1 MIEYAETEGSDSTT
15 HQTCIM
21 QALHIKAIL
30 YADIKTIIKKTPPV
44 LLFFSKKSHFA
55 QMNLLTLSEACVPTS
70 KYSWQKDF

>member
-30 YADIKTIIKKTPPV
+30 YADIKTIIKKNTSS
-44 LLFFSKKSHFA
+44 LALFQPKKPLCPNEFIDTFRS
-55 QMNLLTLSEACVPTS
+55 LCP
-70 KYSWQKDF
+70 YI